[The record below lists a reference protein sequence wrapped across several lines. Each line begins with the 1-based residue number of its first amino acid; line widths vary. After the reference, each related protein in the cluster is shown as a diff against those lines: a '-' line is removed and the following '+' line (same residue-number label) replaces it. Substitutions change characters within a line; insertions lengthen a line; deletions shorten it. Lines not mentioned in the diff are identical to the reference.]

1 LGPMT
6 TQQIVGGTEDRKV
19 AVSFL
24 NGVADAG
31 IMKITD
37 VRAIQLYWTEELP
50 LPTGPCACRVGA
62 ETDMGGVGITS
73 AMVSS
78 SEFHPGFVRSVPV
91 TRPVSQWAEGVQAG
105 LAVAHPS
112 RAEEAY

>member
-1 LGPMT
+1 VTYHDPVNR
-6 TQQIVGGTEDRKV
+6 QRHGGREGGGQ
-19 AVSFL
+19 FL
-24 NGVADAG
+24 NGVADTG

-62 ETDMGGVGITS
+62 ETDMGDVGITS
-73 AMVSS
+73 VMVSS
-78 SEFHPGFVRSVPV
+78 SEFHPRFVRSVSV
-91 TRPVSQWAEGVQAG
+91 TRPVSQWAEGAQAG
-105 LAVAHPS
+105 LAVARFS